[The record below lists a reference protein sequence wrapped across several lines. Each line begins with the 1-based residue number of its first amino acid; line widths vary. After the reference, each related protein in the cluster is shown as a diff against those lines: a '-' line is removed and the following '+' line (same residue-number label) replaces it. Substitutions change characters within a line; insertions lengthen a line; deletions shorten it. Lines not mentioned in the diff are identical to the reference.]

1 MKRQES
7 RRFRLPGEEFDAGGA
22 KLKEAK
28 ITPITGDGAYATS
41 FLGYHLGRYLGQD
54 GVKALVGDPAV
65 KEKVEAGEIEAVS
78 WDDPRVAQAAKDLE
92 DFASK
97 GYFSENIESN
107 VYPAGQNQEFAPGM
121 QQSSSAD
128 PGCPTRSRIRYPRI

>member
-1 MKRQES
+1 MC
-7 RRFRLPGEEFDAGGA
+7 A

-78 WDDPRVAQAAKDLE
+78 WDDREWHRQRKIWKTLQVRDTSPR
-92 DFASK
+92 
-97 GYFSENIESN
+97 
-107 VYPAGQNQEFAPGM
+107 
-121 QQSSSAD
+121 
-128 PGCPTRSRIRYPRI
+128 T